1 MAHDQPPP
9 PAGDNV
15 SWRGTH
21 ADVGVDPLYAA
32 VTRAS
37 DAARAALAAAAP
49 GLSARLTTLG
59 ASASAA
65 ASRAAGAAGRAA
77 ASALDGSARFAP
89 PNGAPVRGSFA
100 CWLIDSVA
108 PTCHS
113 LAGGTRAR
121 ALRCTLHITDTAA
134 FFVESGGA
142 ARVLGAAPVPP
153 SSDPITLPLAAVVGV
168 GARTDG
174 PGVRVDLGAGR
185 WVEFAGFGG
194 EEAVSDAAALLKRK

>member
-1 MAHDQPPP
+1 MSQPPD
-9 PAGDNV
+9 GDNV

-21 ADVGVDPLYAA
+21 PSVGVDPVYHAFSRL
-32 VTRAS
+32 S
-37 DAARAALAAAAP
+37 DAARAAMEAHAP
-49 GLSARLTTLG
+49 GLG
-59 ASASAA
+59 AHLKAMSASAQSA

-77 ASALDGSARFAP
+77 ASALDGSAKFVP
-89 PNGAPVRGSFA
+89 PDGAPVRGSFA
-100 CWLIDSVA
+100 CWLLDTVA

-121 ALRCTLHITDTAA
+121 SLRGTMHITDTAA
-134 FFVESGGA
+134 YFVEGGGGA
-142 ARVLGAAPVPP
+142 SRVLGGAPVPP
-153 SSDPITLPLAAVVGV
+153 PSDPITLPLAAVVGV
-168 GARTDG
+168 APRPDG